1 MIHSEEDRRWL
12 KGTDIILCPTGG
24 GHVDVDR
31 IRNAHQHDLEI
42 VLPYLLIAP
51 IWLNTSPLFPLAR
64 MILPAFAIVSISYTL
79 LHMRIVNVHRY
90 CKIVLST
97 LELCI
102 LIYMSVTSLIH
113 YAWFVKIYILR
124 IYILRNTFLYYITY
138 SPFTNKKLWFVMNEK
153 CWIKRWKLI
162 LYMWKISLVR
172 QIVILYLYFQWS
184 VLIQSV

>member
-42 VLPYLLIAP
+42 VVPYLLIAP

-64 MILPAFAIVSISYTL
+64 MILPAFATVSISYTL

-90 CKIVLST
+90 CKIVLSA
-97 LELCI
+97 LELCL

-113 YAWFVKIYILR
+113 YAWFVKIYT
-124 IYILRNTFLYYITY
+124 LRNTFSYYI
-138 SPFTNKKLWFVMNEK
+138 SKLSILYKWKAMIYWL
-153 CWIKRWKLI
+153 WIKKMLNEEVKI
-162 LYMWKISLVR
+162 YMKN
-172 QIVILYLYFQWS
+172 
-184 VLIQSV
+184 

>member
-79 LHMRIVNVHRY
+79 LHMRIVNAHRY
-90 CKIVLST
+90 CKILLST

-102 LIYMSVTSLIH
+102 LIYMSVTCLIH
-113 YAWFVKIYILR
+113 YA
-124 IYILRNTFLYYITY
+124 
-138 SPFTNKKLWFVMNEK
+138 
-153 CWIKRWKLI
+153 
-162 LYMWKISLVR
+162 
-172 QIVILYLYFQWS
+172 
-184 VLIQSV
+184 